1 MKHWVHACCLY
12 RNQQGKYQWAATN
25 RMHLINWCVFT
36 QCQGGKTLAVISVYI
51 LVIQSKASCIES
63 LFKYF
68 PDLLHLFFV
77 FYLCLK
83 HSLWTHSPV
92 PRVPSG
98 LWGHSPHLCCSV
110 NKVCKASVT
119 LSQCLCSGPQFL
131 WSHDSVVEKTI
142 PQQSLLRAE

>member
-1 MKHWVHACCLY
+1 
-12 RNQQGKYQWAATN
+12 
-25 RMHLINWCVFT
+25 MHLINWSSASVSNSVKVEGLAFRCVFT
-36 QCQGGKTLAVISVYI
+36 QCQGGKHQQWSQYIFCSVS
-51 LVIQSKASCIES
+51 LVIQSKGSSIES

-77 FYLCLK
+77 FCVCSK

-119 LSQCLCSGPQFL
+119 LSRCLCSGPQFL
-131 WSHDSVVEKTI
+131 WSHDSVVEKTV